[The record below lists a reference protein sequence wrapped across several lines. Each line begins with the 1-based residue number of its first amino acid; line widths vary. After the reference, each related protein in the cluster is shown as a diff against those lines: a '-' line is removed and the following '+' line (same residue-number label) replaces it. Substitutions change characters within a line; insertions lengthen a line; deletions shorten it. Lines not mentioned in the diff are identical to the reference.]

1 MAVKKKSKNNLKT
14 VRLLIIA
21 VLCVYFSYSFIT
33 QQVQIHTSKKQISKL
48 DAEIVEQQQLKEEME
63 KKKELINTPE
73 FIEKFAR
80 EELGLVAP
88 DEIIF
93 MEAPKNTTK

>member
-1 MAVKKKSKNNLKT
+1 MIRVIKCLFIKQLVQLLEKFILVK
-14 VRLLIIA
+14 
-21 VLCVYFSYSFIT
+21 
-33 QQVQIHTSKKQISKL
+33 
-48 DAEIVEQQQLKEEME
+48 QLKLF
-63 KKKELINTPE
+63 KKELINTPE

-93 MEAPKNTTK
+93 MEAPKNTSK